1 MKKMTNCLNIKPMKK
16 LLLAF
21 AVIALVVG
29 ASSCNKQKKCQCTW
43 KIGNATIEGDVF
55 LSAEDKSC
63 DDYEATYSYSEIDCH
78 RVY

>member
-1 MKKMTNCLNIKPMKK
+1 MKKV
-16 LLLAF
+16 LLAL
-21 AVIALVVG
+21 AVITLAIG

-43 KIGNATIEGDVF
+43 KIGSVSYEGDVF
-55 LSAEDKSC
+55 LTEEGKSC

>member
-1 MKKMTNCLNIKPMKK
+1 MKKV
-16 LLLAF
+16 LLAF

-43 KIGNATIEGDVF
+43 KMGNVTYEGDVF
-55 LSAEDKSC
+55 LTEEGKTCS
-63 DDYEATYSYSEIDCH
+63 DYEATYNYSEIDCH